1 MKTMD
6 MKGILVAVFLIAA
19 AAPSYC
25 AGAQTSG
32 TQTTPCADPMAVVRS
47 FYDANDDARF
57 AASMKYVTDDVAFD
71 TWATGVNGH
80 IMVQRHLNGKKA
92 LRAFL
97 PQGRGLSRKLPD
109 SPADGP
115 IYHESRIV
123 VSGNRVRFMLEP
135 DRMRPNGKPYNP
147 FTIEVVLCGCRIK
160 SLTVIEQI
168 TWL

>member
-1 MKTMD
+1 VRK
-6 MKGILVAVFLIAA
+6 ILIAILLVAAVAL
-19 AAPSYC
+19 SHS

-32 TQTTPCADPMAVVRS
+32 AGSVACADPMAVVRS
-47 FYDANDDARF
+47 FYDANDAAHF
-57 AASMKYVTDDVAFD
+57 AASMKYLTDDVAFD

-80 IMVQRHLNGKKA
+80 IMVQRHLSGKKA

-109 SPADGP
+109 SPPDGP
-115 IYHESRIV
+115 VYHETRIV
-123 VSGNRVRFMLEP
+123 ISRNRVRFMLEP

-147 FTIEVVLCGCRIK
+147 FTIEAVLSGCRIQ